1 MGEEKGRAC
10 GIHGGGMLNRDE
22 SRRGR
27 RFVGWREKKER
38 KKKKRK
44 KKKKE
49 KSILCMHASL
59 S

>member
-38 KKKKRK
+38 KKKKK
-44 KKKKE
+44 K